1 MEELT
6 VDQLLDKY
14 PHLKKCTET
23 TLFKSK
29 EEVDELRNSEKVKVG
44 SEEVSIEFLK
54 KILNDDFYF
63 EYASRYFNGD
73 INVFSVNYII
83 YGDTGSYVYYNK
95 TTIIKAIEQ
104 LLSSGQMVLQPDE
117 KKRLDILKNKILFDK
132 FLEKYNGNNFNIDLD
147 GNSYSIPVRQLV
159 SLMQLNDE
167 EFDRLCSDESMKE
180 VNGIPKNHFVYA
192 ALNFFKNNKVLEEYL
207 MPDNIINRYM
217 EIDSIQKID
226 LQAINKHLVTV
237 DNKYQTVQLDDELE
251 HEIISGI
258 PENASDLEKGI
269 YIYIKMCK
277 LLTYDDEYFA
287 VGQKGE
293 ATVKHKSIDHVSSIT
308 LKNNKVVC
316 YEFNMIYSKLLNK
329 FGIHFASDYKGF
341 VGEAYG
347 EGHANLEFRAD
358 KFLVTADA
366 VTNILQGDIMQAK
379 LNQPLIGLKCI
390 NINEQ
395 TQIEFKETLSKV
407 YRLVAEQDKSI
418 NNNRVEHKQTLEEL
432 LAEYSGRTQNIK
444 DIDVNERL
452 SILIDKVNSTRMVGV
467 DSLSYV
473 LQLRKVLFTKEQ
485 RNNNMGVSII
495 RNNEPLEEGRFAMAS
510 AIITLNRLSF
520 EDKPDQNLYY
530 YFNPN
535 HELVQISVEDLQ
547 AKFNEGLFAYI
558 AEDDPKIP
566 GIIEKGGIK
575 K

>member
-73 INVFSVNYII
+73 INNFSVNYII

-117 KKRLDILKNKILFDK
+117 KKRLDILKNKISFDK

-207 MPDNIINRYM
+207 MPENIINRYR
-217 EIDSIQKID
+217 EIDSLQKID

-277 LLTYDDEYFA
+277 LLTYDDEYYA
-287 VGQKGE
+287 VNQKGE

-485 RNNNMGVSII
+485 RNNNIGVSII

-547 AKFNEGLFAYI
+547 AKFNEELFAYI